1 MFFSPHQPA
10 TVTLYA
16 VRRHR
21 RTVTKQWH
29 HLGITITQ
37 AGYSVELD
45 GRAFVTQA
53 GAELLNWGRRD
64 TATLEFGNFD
74 GWIDE
79 VIVERFETP
88 VPLPALVALPV
99 VTPNGG
105 AFPNP
110 LAVTMTTATTGA
122 EIRFTLDGQPP
133 TSASSLYSKP
143 VIVTRPLTILA
154 RAYKESMAES
164 ALVKAI
170 FQVGSPDNCHA
181 AGRLPTG
188 EFQVRVLGY
197 TGQRFTLEASTN
209 LVSWLPIAPVTL
221 RASEYLFIDLA
232 SRGLPGR
239 FYRALP
245 AP

>member
-21 RTVTKQWH
+21 RTVT
-29 HLGITITQ
+29 
-37 AGYSVELD
+37 
-45 GRAFVTQA
+45 
-53 GAELLNWGRRD
+53 
-64 TATLEFGNFD
+64 
-74 GWIDE
+74 
-79 VIVERFETP
+79 
-88 VPLPALVALPV
+88 
-99 VTPNGG
+99 
-105 AFPNP
+105 
-110 LAVTMTTATTGA
+110 
-122 EIRFTLDGQPP
+122 
-133 TSASSLYSKP
+133 
-143 VIVTRPLTILA
+143 
-154 RAYKESMAES
+154 
-164 ALVKAI
+164 
-170 FQVGSPDNCHA
+170 
-181 AGRLPTG
+181 
-188 EFQVRVLGY
+188 FQVRVLGY